1 MLDYAQARRLMVD
14 GQLRTYDV
22 NDVALI
28 AAFDVVPRERFV
40 PAGREPFAYADRDL
54 VVAADGD
61 ERRVMLAPMVLARL
75 IQALAV
81 RPGERVLDV
90 APGLGYST
98 ALMAHMGGVVTALEA
113 TPALAEGA
121 RGHLAATAAETRG
134 DPRGAVRVE
143 AGGLADRVPAG
154 APFDAV
160 LVNGAVE
167 VRPTA
172 LLDALADGGRLA
184 CVVGSGR
191 SAKATLFVRAGSAT
205 GSRPLFDAA
214 APVLPAFRAAPA
226 FVF

>member
-28 AAFDVVPRERFV
+28 AAVDVVPRERFV
-40 PAGREPFAYADRDL
+40 PEGREPFAYADRDL
-54 VVAADGD
+54 VVAED
-61 ERRVMLAPMVLARL
+61 EGVRRVMLAPMVLARL

-98 ALMAHMGGVVTALEA
+98 ALIAHMGGAVTALEA

-121 RGHLAATAAETRG
+121 RRRLAAVGAA
-134 DPRGAVRVE
+134 ARVE
-143 AGGLADRVPAG
+143 AGALDGGVPAA

-167 VRPTA
+167 VRPTG
-172 LLDALADGGRLA
+172 LLDGLADGGRLA

-191 SAKATLFVRAGSAT
+191 SAKATLFVRAGSAI

-214 APVLPAFRAAPA
+214 APVLEAFRAAPA